1 MPKRKYGQNFLI
13 NQNIIKKILT
23 DIKINS
29 QNILEVG
36 PGNLALTNPII
47 DKIPNRYV
55 GIEIDKD
62 FANKIND
69 KQILSNILFD
79 DALKIDEKSLFHNQS
94 FTIISNLPY
103 NISSQLLIK
112 WCILQNNH
120 HCINEMVLM
129 FQKELGERILSDCNS
144 KKYGSL
150 SILVQA
156 FFNIK
161 RKVIVSKECFN
172 PVPKVESIVL
182 HFLPLKK
189 NRIKKEKFKNLQ
201 KITKFFFNERR
212 KKNKKKI
219 QKLFN
224 ETVINNHNL
233 EKYFDLRAENLS
245 KDLYYKFTEII

>member
-1 MPKRKYGQNFLI
+1 MPKKKYGQNFLI
-13 NQNIIKKILT
+13 NQDIVKKILT
-23 DIKINS
+23 DININS

-36 PGNLALTNPII
+36 PGKLALTKPIME
-47 DKIPNRYV
+47 KTPNKYV

-62 FANKIND
+62 FNTEIYD
-69 KQILSNILFD
+69 EQILSNILFD

-103 NISSQLLIK
+103 NISSQLVIK

-161 RKVIVSKECFN
+161 RKVNVSKECFN
-172 PVPKVESIVL
+172 PVPKVDSIVL

-224 ETVINNHNL
+224 ETIINNYNL
-233 EKYFDLRAENLS
+233 QKYFDLRAENLS

>member
-1 MPKRKYGQNFLI
+1 MPKKKYGQNFLI
-13 NQNIIKKILT
+13 NKDILKKILT

-29 QNILEVG
+29 QNILEIG
-36 PGNLALTNPII
+36 PGNLALTKPII
-47 DKIPNRYV
+47 DKMPNKYI

-62 FANKIND
+62 FKSKIND
-69 KQILSNILFD
+69 KLILSNILFD

-112 WCILQNNH
+112 WCLLQNDYN
-120 HCINEMVLM
+120 CINEMVLM

-150 SILVQA
+150 SVLVQA
-156 FFNIK
+156 FFDIK
-161 RKVIVSKECFN
+161 RKVIVNKECFN
-172 PVPKVESIVL
+172 PVPKVESVVL
-182 HFLPLKK
+182 HFHPLKK
-189 NRIKKEKFKNLQ
+189 NRIKKEKFQNLQ

-219 QKLFN
+219 KKLFH
-224 ETVINNHNL
+224 ETIINNHNL
-233 EKYFDLRAENLS
+233 QKYFNLRAENLS
-245 KDLYYKFTEII
+245 KDLYYEFTEII

>member
-1 MPKRKYGQNFLI
+1 MPKKKYGQNFLI
-13 NQNIIKKILT
+13 NEEIIKKILI

-36 PGNLALTNPII
+36 PGNLALTKPII
-47 DKIPNRYV
+47 DKTPNRYV
-55 GIEIDKD
+55 GVEIDKD
-62 FANKIND
+62 FKTKIND

-79 DALKIDEKSLFHNQS
+79 DALKINERSLFNNQS
-94 FTIISNLPY
+94 FKIISNLPY

-112 WCILQNNH
+112 WCILQNDH
-120 HCINEMVLM
+120 HCINEMILM

-144 KKYGSL
+144 KQYGSL
-150 SILVQA
+150 SVLVQA

-161 RKVIVSKECFN
+161 KKVVVSKECFN
-172 PVPKVESIVL
+172 PIPKVESIVL
-182 HFLPLKK
+182 HFFPLKK

-212 KKNKKKI
+212 KKNKKKF

-224 ETVINNHNL
+224 ETIINNYNL
-233 EKYFDLRAENLS
+233 QKYFDLRAENLS
-245 KDLYYKFTEII
+245 KDLYYEFTEII

>member
-1 MPKRKYGQNFLI
+1 M
-13 NQNIIKKILT
+13 
-23 DIKINS
+23 
-29 QNILEVG
+29 
-36 PGNLALTNPII
+36 
-47 DKIPNRYV
+47 

-62 FANKIND
+62 FKTKIND

-79 DALKIDEKSLFHNQS
+79 DALEINERSLFHDKN

-112 WCILQNNH
+112 WCILQNDH
-120 HCINEMVLM
+120 HCINEMILM

-150 SILVQA
+150 SVLAQA
-156 FFNIK
+156 FFNVK

-201 KITKFFFNERR
+201 KIKKFFFNKR
-212 KKNKKKI
+212 KNSLTKI
-219 QKLFN
+219 
-224 ETVINNHNL
+224 
-233 EKYFDLRAENLS
+233 S
-245 KDLYYKFTEII
+245 IIIC

>member
-1 MPKRKYGQNFLI
+1 MI
-13 NQNIIKKILT
+13 
-23 DIKINS
+23 
-29 QNILEVG
+29 
-36 PGNLALTNPII
+36 
-47 DKIPNRYV
+47 
-55 GIEIDKD
+55 
-62 FANKIND
+62 
-69 KQILSNILFD
+69 
-79 DALKIDEKSLFHNQS
+79 
-94 FTIISNLPY
+94 
-103 NISSQLLIK
+103 
-112 WCILQNNH
+112 
-120 HCINEMVLM
+120 LM

-150 SILVQA
+150 SVLVQA

-245 KDLYYKFTEII
+245 KDLYYKFTKII

>member
-1 MPKRKYGQNFLI
+1 MPKKKYGQNFLI
-13 NQNIIKKILT
+13 NKCIIKKILT

-36 PGNLALTNPII
+36 PGNLALTKLII
-47 DKIPNRYV
+47 DKLPNRYV

-62 FANKIND
+62 FKTKIND

-79 DALKIDEKSLFHNQS
+79 DALEINERSLFHNKN

-112 WCILQNNH
+112 WCILQNDH
-120 HCINEMVLM
+120 HCINEMILM
-129 FQKELGERILSDCNS
+129 FQKELGERILSGCNS

-150 SILVQA
+150 SVLVQA

-233 EKYFDLRAENLS
+233 QKYFDLRAENLS

>member
-1 MPKRKYGQNFLI
+1 MPKKKYGQNFLT
-13 NQNIIKKILT
+13 NQEIIKKILT

-36 PGNLALTNPII
+36 PGNLALTKPIV
-47 DKIPNRYV
+47 DKKPNKYL

-62 FANKIND
+62 FKTKIND
-69 KQILSNILFD
+69 KKILSNILFE
-79 DALKIDEKSLFHNQS
+79 DALIINERSLFHNQS

-112 WCILQNNH
+112 WCILQNDH
-120 HCINEMVLM
+120 HCINEMILM
-129 FQKELGERILSDCNS
+129 FQKELGERILSDCNN

-150 SILVQA
+150 SVLVQA

-182 HFLPLKK
+182 HFLPLKN

-219 QKLFN
+219 QKLFT
-224 ETVINNHNL
+224 ETVISSHNL
-233 EKYFDLRAENLS
+233 QKYFDLRAENLS

>member
-1 MPKRKYGQNFLI
+1 MSKKKYGQNFLI
-13 NQNIIKKILT
+13 NQEIVKKILT

-36 PGNLALTNPII
+36 PGNLALTKPIV
-47 DKIPNRYV
+47 DKIPNKYLGV
-55 GIEIDKD
+55 EIDKD
-62 FANKIND
+62 FKTKIND
-69 KQILSNILFD
+69 KRILSNILFD
-79 DALKIDEKSLFHNQS
+79 DALKINEISLFHSQS

-103 NISSQLLIK
+103 NVSSQLLIK
-112 WCILQNNH
+112 WCILQNDH

-150 SILVQA
+150 SVLVQA

-172 PVPKVESIVL
+172 PTPKVESIVL

-189 NRIKKEKFKNLQ
+189 IRIKKEKFKNLQ
-201 KITKFFFNERR
+201 KVTKFFFSERR

-224 ETVINNHNL
+224 NTIINKHNL
-233 EKYFDLRAENLS
+233 QKYYDLRAENLN
-245 KDLYYKFTEII
+245 KNLYYKFTEII

>member
-1 MPKRKYGQNFLI
+1 MTKKKFGQNFLI
-13 NQNIIKKILT
+13 DQKIIKNILT

-29 QNILEVG
+29 KNILEVG
-36 PGNLALTNPII
+36 PGNLALTKPIV
-47 DKIPNRYV
+47 DEKPSKYV

-62 FANKIND
+62 FKSQIND

-79 DALKIDEKSLFHNQS
+79 DALKIDEKSLFNNKK

-112 WCILQNNH
+112 WCILQNNY
-120 HCINEMVLM
+120 HCINEMILM

-144 KKYGSL
+144 KKYGAL

-156 FFNIK
+156 FFSIK
-161 RKVIVSKECFN
+161 KKVFVTKEHFY
-172 PVPKVESIVL
+172 PVPKVDSIVL
-182 HFLPLKK
+182 HFIPLKK
-189 NRIKKEKFKNLQ
+189 NKIKKERFKDLQ

-219 QKLFN
+219 QKLFD
-224 ETVINNHNL
+224 TKIINNYNL
-233 EKYFDLRAENLS
+233 QEYYNLRAENLS

>member
-1 MPKRKYGQNFLI
+1 PKKKYGQNFLI
-13 NQNIIKKILT
+13 NKDILKKILT

-29 QNILEVG
+29 QNILEIG
-36 PGNLALTNPII
+36 PGNLALTKPII
-47 DKIPNRYV
+47 DKMPNKYI

-62 FANKIND
+62 FKSKIND
-69 KQILSNILFD
+69 KLILSNILFD

-112 WCILQNNH
+112 WCLLQNDYN
-120 HCINEMVLM
+120 CINEMVLM

-150 SILVQA
+150 SVLVQA
-156 FFNIK
+156 FFDIK
-161 RKVIVSKECFN
+161 RKVIVNKECFN
-172 PVPKVESIVL
+172 PVPKVESVVL
-182 HFLPLKK
+182 HFHPLKK
-189 NRIKKEKFKNLQ
+189 NRIKKEKFQNLQ

-219 QKLFN
+219 KKLFH
-224 ETVINNHNL
+224 ETIINNHNL
-233 EKYFDLRAENLS
+233 QKYFNLRAENLS
-245 KDLYYKFTEII
+245 KDLYYEFTEII

>member
-1 MPKRKYGQNFLI
+1 MPKKKYGQNFLI
-13 NQNIIKKILT
+13 NQKIIEKILT

-29 QNILEVG
+29 QNILEIG
-36 PGNLALTNPII
+36 PGNLALTKPII
-47 DKIPNRYV
+47 NKIPNKYIGV
-55 GIEIDKD
+55 EIDKD
-62 FANKIND
+62 FETKIND

-79 DALKIDEKSLFHNQS
+79 DALKIDEKLLFHNQN

-103 NISSQLLIK
+103 NISSQILIK

-150 SILVQA
+150 SVLVQA

-161 RKVIVSKECFN
+161 KKIIVNKECFN

-224 ETVINNHNL
+224 ETIITNHNL
-233 EKYFDLRAENLS
+233 QKYFDLRAENLN

>member
-212 KKNKKKI
+212 KKNKKKF

-224 ETVINNHNL
+224 ETIINNHNL
-233 EKYFDLRAENLS
+233 QKYFDLRAENLS

>member
-1 MPKRKYGQNFLI
+1 MSKKKYGQNFLI
-13 NQNIIKKILT
+13 NKEIIKKILT

-29 QNILEVG
+29 QDILEVG
-36 PGNLALTNPII
+36 PGNLALTKPII
-47 DKIPNRYV
+47 DKLPNKYV
-55 GIEIDKD
+55 GIEIDKN
-62 FANKIND
+62 FETKIND
-69 KQILSNILFD
+69 QQILSKILFD
-79 DALKIDEKSLFHNQS
+79 DALKINERSLFHNQS
-94 FTIISNLPY
+94 FSIISNLPY

-112 WCILQNNH
+112 WCILQNDH
-120 HCINEMVLM
+120 HCINEMILM

-150 SILVQA
+150 SVLVQA

-161 RKVIVSKECFN
+161 RKVIVSKECFK
-172 PVPKVESIVL
+172 PIPKVESIVL

-189 NRIKKEKFKNLQ
+189 NRIKKEKFTNLQ

-224 ETVINNHNL
+224 ETIINNYNL
-233 EKYFDLRAENLS
+233 QKYFDLRAENLN

>member
-1 MPKRKYGQNFLI
+1 MPKKKYGQNFLI
-13 NQNIIKKILT
+13 NKDILKKILT

-29 QNILEVG
+29 QNILEIG
-36 PGNLALTNPII
+36 PGNLALTKPII
-47 DKIPNRYV
+47 DKMPNKYI

-62 FANKIND
+62 FKSKIND
-69 KQILSNILFD
+69 KLILSNILFD

-112 WCILQNNH
+112 WCLLQNDHN
-120 HCINEMVLM
+120 CINEMVLM

-150 SILVQA
+150 SVLVQA
-156 FFNIK
+156 FFDIK
-161 RKVIVSKECFN
+161 RKVIVNKECFN
-172 PVPKVESIVL
+172 PVPKVESVVL
-182 HFLPLKK
+182 HFHPLKK
-189 NRIKKEKFKNLQ
+189 NRIKKEKFQNLQ

-219 QKLFN
+219 KKLFH
-224 ETVINNHNL
+224 ETIINNHNL
-233 EKYFDLRAENLS
+233 QKYFNLRAENLS
-245 KDLYYKFTEII
+245 KDLYYEFTEII

>member
-1 MPKRKYGQNFLI
+1 MSKKKYGQNFLI
-13 NQNIIKKILT
+13 DQVIIKKILT
-23 DIKINS
+23 NIKINS

-36 PGNLALTNPII
+36 PGNLALTKPII
-47 DKIPNRYV
+47 NKMPNKYI

-62 FANKIND
+62 FKTKIND

-79 DALKIDEKSLFHNQS
+79 DALKIDEKSLFYDKN

-112 WCILQNNH
+112 WCILQNDY
-120 HCINEMVLM
+120 HCINEMILM

-150 SILVQA
+150 SVLVQA

-161 RKVIVSKECFN
+161 RKVVVSKESFK
-172 PVPKVESIVL
+172 PIPKVESVVL

-224 ETVINNHNL
+224 EIVIKNNNL
-233 EKYFDLRAENLS
+233 QKYFDLRAENLN

>member
-1 MPKRKYGQNFLI
+1 MPKKKYGQNFLI
-13 NQNIIKKILT
+13 NKDIIKKILN
-23 DIKINS
+23 DVNINS

-36 PGNLALTNPII
+36 PGNLALTKPIF
-47 DKIPNRYV
+47 DKKPNKYI

-62 FANKIND
+62 FKNKINN
-69 KQILSNILFD
+69 KLILSNILFD
-79 DALKIDEKSLFHNQS
+79 DALKIEEREIFHDRN

-112 WCILQNNH
+112 WCILQNDH
-120 HCINEMVLM
+120 QCINEMVLM

-150 SILVQA
+150 SVLVQA

-189 NRIKKEKFKNLQ
+189 NRIKKEKFKILQ

-219 QKLFN
+219 EKLFN

-233 EKYFDLRAENLS
+233 QKYYDLRAENLN